1 MHELEFLSTFY
12 CLLNFSNLDDDLDM
26 ISLLQFLEW
35 VDELLRIFAYYL
47 SLGFCASA
55 YVIIIISSLG
65 CVDLTVLF
73 HLPSSFSM
81 CYCDHQTVAAWLPA
95 CLAAAYQLLSASF
108 CFFLQSLLCL
118 FKFSIISIFT
128 SGALL
133 SCVKRR
139 EEREGERCRDASL
152 LFYSHSIPNV
162 VLSFS
167 SLFDNHNLPLLLPA
181 STDFVFIFYHFFCG
195 LSTID
200 SVTQSIQHSAIQW
213 LCCPPSSIQFSISFA
228 WFAVAS
234 LVHSSGDF
242 LFLRTR
248 MHICHCQI
256 IKSISLHLTVIVIPA
271 LNLDCYHWFPHCPP
285 PPFFFPFLPLPVTI
299 HLPLSLSWTNTLTD
313 IQKCRNVGIIA
324 VYLGSET
331 EECSYSCKQY
341 AFWQRCDLWYPF
353 DLCK

>member
-1 MHELEFLSTFY
+1 
-12 CLLNFSNLDDDLDM
+12 M

-55 YVIIIISSLG
+55 YVIIIISSLWLCWFNRPLFIFIL
-65 CVDLTVLF
+65 CVIVTTKQSLPDCLPRRSLSTIFCLF
-73 HLPSSFSM
+73 LFPSAISTLSLQILYHF
-81 CYCDHQTVAAWLPA
+81 YFHFR
-95 CLAAAYQLLSASF
+95 CLAF
-108 CFFLQSLLCL
+108 VC
-118 FKFSIISIFT
+118 KT
-128 SGALL
+128 
-133 SCVKRR
+133 KRR
-139 EEREGERCRDASL
+139 EREGERCRDASL

-162 VLSFS
+162 VLPFS
-167 SLFDNHNLPLLLPA
+167 SLFDNHNLPLLLLPA

-200 SVTQSIQHSAIQW
+200 SITQSVNSAFSNSVMMLSPIFHPILHSIC
-213 LCCPPSSIQFSISFA
+213 LICSC
-228 WFAVAS
+228 VTRS
-234 LVHSSGDF
+234 LFGRF

-285 PPFFFPFLPLPVTI
+285 PPFFSPFLPLPVTI

-353 DLCK
+353 DLSQIVIESDRIPFIRSSINDLFRLD

>member
-73 HLPSSFSM
+73 HLPSSFYVLLWPPNSR
-81 CYCDHQTVAAWLPA
+81 CLTA
-95 CLAAAYQLLSASF
+95 CLPRRSLSTTFCLFLFLSAISTLS
-108 CFFLQSLLCL
+108 LQILYHFYFHFRCL
-118 FKFSIISIFT
+118 AFVCKT
-128 SGALL
+128 
-133 SCVKRR
+133 KRR
-139 EEREGERCRDASL
+139 EGRGEMQRCLSSL
-152 LFYSHSIPNV
+152 LFPFHSKRSPFLLFPIRQSQSPSPSSRIDWFRLHL
-162 VLSFS
+162 LS
-167 SLFDNHNLPLLLPA
+167 LLLW
-181 STDFVFIFYHFFCG
+181 S
-195 LSTID
+195 ID